1 MDFSVLFTV
10 ILSISV
16 TIFISA
22 EATKTFR
29 PIRTLFQFGDSL
41 SDTGNVI
48 RLLPVGP
55 TLPAARL
62 PYGETFPGRPTG
74 RWSDGRLIID
84 YTTMALGLPLVD
96 PYLDKNASFRNGVN
110 FAVAGAT
117 ALNASFFL
125 SRGILV
131 SSVGSL
137 DTQLRSFRTYLA
149 SICTTPRECGDYLK
163 RALIFVGEIGG
174 NDINY
179 PLSQGRSLE
188 EIRTYVPF
196 INQAIA
202 NATREI
208 IRAGATRLVVPGNFP
223 IGCFPF
229 VLAASASNDSAMY
242 DELGC
247 VRSANDL
254 AIYQNSNLQITL
266 DALRRE
272 FPYVSIIY
280 ADYYNALL
288 TTFRKAPLFGFN
300 RTTLLTP
307 CCKSRRYNLL
317 SSEFC
322 GNPTVPVCPDPG
334 QYIHWDGYHLTQ
346 EAYRR
351 ISQYVLPNILPT
363 IMVIST
369 TTCR

>member
-1 MDFSVLFTV
+1 MDFSVLFSV

-16 TIFISA
+16 NIFVA
-22 EATKTFR
+22 TEATKILC
-29 PIRTLFQFGDSL
+29 PIQTLFQLGDSL
-41 SDTGNVI
+41 SDTGNSI

-84 YTTMALGLPLVD
+84 YAAMALGLPLVN
-96 PYLDKNASFRNGVN
+96 PYFDKNASFRNGVN

-125 SRGILV
+125 SRGIIV
-131 SSVGSL
+131 PNVGSL
-137 DTQLRSFRTYLA
+137 DVQLRSFRIYLA
-149 SICTTPRECGDYLK
+149 SICSTPRECGDYL
-163 RALIFVGEIGG
+163 RRSLIFVGEIGG
-174 NDINY
+174 NDINF

-188 EIRTYVPF
+188 EIRTYIPL

-229 VLAASASNDSAMY
+229 VLAAFSNNGSTMY

-247 VRSANDL
+247 VRSVNNL
-254 AIYQNSNLQITL
+254 AIYQNSNLQIAL
-266 DALRRE
+266 EALRRE
-272 FPYVSIIY
+272 FPGVSIVY
-280 ADYYNALL
+280 ADYYNAFI
-288 TTFRKAPLFGFN
+288 TTFRIAPLFGLN

-307 CCKSRRYNLL
+307 CCKSKQYNFI

-322 GNPTVPVCPDPG
+322 GNPTVPVCSNPG
-334 QYIHWDGYHLTQ
+334 QYIHWDGLHLTQ

-351 ISQYVLPNILPT
+351 ISQLVIPNILPT
-363 IMVIST
+363 VI
-369 TTCR
+369 C